1 MKHEYIITCIN
12 SKGETVLTQRG
23 IATQSDI
30 VAVYL
35 TSMQRTDTV
44 RVILDVAITPSN

>member
-12 SKGETVLTQRG
+12 SKSETVMTQRG

-30 VAVYL
+30 LAVFTTAML
-35 TSMQRTDTV
+35 RTDTV